1 MLRRAAP
8 TQVNNNVDMTFSE
21 DDRAFQKEVRAWLDE
36 NWSSDI
42 RERQQRDINSRLS
55 REDTITW
62 QKRLAAKGWAAPN
75 WPTEHGGAG
84 FTPTQNYIWDL
95 ERARVGAP
103 KALAFG
109 IGMVAPVIMKFGT
122 PAQKEHFLP
131 AILNSDIWFCQGYS
145 EPGSGSDLA
154 SLATKAE
161 DCGDHYLVNGVKTWT
176 TLAQHADW
184 IFCLVRTSHEEKRQL
199 GISFL
204 LIDMQSEGVEVRPI
218 ITIDQPEPPNHE
230 INMVYFENVK
240 VPKENLVGTQGEGWT
255 CAKYLLEFERGNA
268 YSPGLAAAMARLRN
282 FAQSEEDGFGGTL
295 WDDVG
300 FRRRFMGVEVEI
312 LALEAT
318 ELRILSALAAGQNVG
333 PESSLLKTRG
343 TELQQSVS
351 ELGLEISGT
360 YALGHYQ
367 PLLEASETN
376 EPIGPADAA
385 GAAQHYFNQRKVSI
399 YAGSNEIQRNI
410 MAKLVL
416 GL

>member
-1 MLRRAAP
+1 
-8 TQVNNNVDMTFSE
+8 
-21 DDRAFQKEVRAWLDE
+21 
-36 NWSSDI
+36 
-42 RERQQRDINSRLS
+42 
-55 REDTITW
+55 
-62 QKRLAAKGWAAPN
+62 
-75 WPTEHGGAG
+75 
-84 FTPTQNYIWDL
+84 
-95 ERARVGAP
+95 
-103 KALAFG
+103 
-109 IGMVAPVIMKFGT
+109 
-122 PAQKEHFLP
+122 
-131 AILNSDIWFCQGYS
+131 
-145 EPGSGSDLA
+145 
-154 SLATKAE
+154 
-161 DCGDHYLVNGVKTWT
+161 
-176 TLAQHADW
+176 
-184 IFCLVRTSHEEKRQL
+184 
-199 GISFL
+199 
-204 LIDMQSEGVEVRPI
+204 
-218 ITIDQPEPPNHE
+218 
-230 INMVYFENVK
+230 
-240 VPKENLVGTQGEGWT
+240 
-255 CAKYLLEFERGNA
+255 
-268 YSPGLAAAMARLRN
+268 MARLRN

-300 FRRRFMGVEVEI
+300 FRRRVMGVEVEI